1 MLLLSNL
8 IADGASYQP
17 PRDELGLWQQD
28 KLAREGMDLMRETNG
43 WCASDNSGRGGKAGN
58 DGRCPSHEEGRFWP
72 CAGLHMAMPLAIE
85 ASDDVC

>member
-17 PRDELGLWQQD
+17 PRDELGLWRQD
-28 KLAREGMDLMRETNG
+28 KLARDGMDLMREING

-58 DGRCPSHEEGRFWP
+58 DGGVLVTRRGGF
-72 CAGLHMAMPLAIE
+72 GHMQGCNRPFL
-85 ASDDVC
+85 